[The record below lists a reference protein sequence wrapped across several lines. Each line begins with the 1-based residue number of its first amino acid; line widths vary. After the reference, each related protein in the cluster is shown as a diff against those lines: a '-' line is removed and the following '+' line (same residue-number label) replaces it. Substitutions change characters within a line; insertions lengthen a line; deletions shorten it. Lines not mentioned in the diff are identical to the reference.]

1 MNLESKHN
9 WLLILQGW
17 AILWVVIGNTYLDP
31 AGSGAGWESALLR
44 TAYSFHL
51 PLLMFVFGC
60 IFTKTFLL
68 SDDNLQQKIKML
80 KKHLLGLIIP
90 FTLFTL
96 VAIAVKAILSISA
109 LSLHEIVNDIIQGFL
124 FPGEHPISP
133 LWFIMVLVWLYLLMP
148 IWKYLLENTWIAWST
163 LVVLLAIHLVN
174 VPIEFLCIKW
184 LCYFAFYFYFG
195 IIIMKKGYLNQLS
208 GLNGFYIFVVG
219 YLLYLLGV
227 DTDKT
232 IAEIGGIL
240 FSIGIALILNNSFP
254 KTFLSFRPYYYQI
267 FLMGYFVQL
276 AFRMIYPYLPLPYFI
291 GYLVCLVLGI
301 YVPVMIARIVHS
313 LNYATVNYCIG
324 LNGQTEQEVVCNN
337 NNKLAVE
344 I

>member
-1 MNLESKHN
+1 MNLELKHN

-17 AILWVVIGNTYLDP
+17 AILWVAIGNTYL
-31 AGSGAGWESALLR
+31 AHTGSGAEWESTLLR

-60 IFTKTFLL
+60 IFAKLFLL
-68 SDDNLQQKIKML
+68 SDDNMLQKREML
-80 KKHLLGLIIP
+80 KNYLLGLIIP

-109 LSLHEIVNDIIQGFL
+109 LSFHEIINNIVQGFL
-124 FPGEHPISP
+124 FPGKHPMSP
-133 LWFIMVLVWLYLLMP
+133 LWFIMVLVWLYMMMP
-148 IWKYLLENTWIAWST
+148 IWKYLLEKSWITWAA
-163 LVVLLAIHLVN
+163 LLVLLAIHLVN
-174 VPIEFLCIKW
+174 IPMEFLCVKW

-219 YLLYLLGV
+219 YLFYLLGV

-232 IAEIGGIL
+232 IAEMGGIF
-240 FSIGIALILNNSFP
+240 FSIGIALILNSTFP
-254 KTFLSFRPYYYQI
+254 KTFFSFRAYYFQI
-267 FLMGYFVQL
+267 FLIGYFIQL
-276 AFRMIYPYLPLPYFI
+276 AFRMIYPYLSLPYLLS
-291 GYLVCLVLGI
+291 YMVCLILGI
-301 YVPVMIARIVHS
+301 YVPVMITRIAYS
-313 LNYATVNYCIG
+313 LGCAKANYCLG
-324 LNGQTEQEVVCNN
+324 LKSETEQTVVCN

>member
-1 MNLESKHN
+1 MNLELKHN

-17 AILWVVIGNTYLDP
+17 AILWVAIGNTYL
-31 AGSGAGWESALLR
+31 AHTGSGAEWESTLLR

-60 IFTKTFLL
+60 IFTKMFLL
-68 SDDNLQQKIKML
+68 SDDNLQQKREIL

-109 LSLHEIVNDIIQGFL
+109 LSFHEIVNDIIQGFL
-124 FPGEHPISP
+124 FPGEHPMSP

-148 IWKYLLENTWIAWST
+148 IWKYLLEKTWIAWTT

-219 YLLYLLGV
+219 YLFYLLGV

-232 IAEIGGIL
+232 IAEMGGIV
-240 FSIGIALILNNSFP
+240 FSIGIALILNNTFP
-254 KTFLSFRPYYYQI
+254 KTFFSFRDYYLQI
-267 FLMGYFVQL
+267 FLMGYFIQL
-276 AFRMIYPYLPLPYFI
+276 TYRMISPYLSLPYFI
-291 GYLVCLVLGI
+291 GYIVCLALGI
-301 YVPVMIARIVHS
+301 YIPVMITRIAYS
-313 LNYATVNYCIG
+313 INYTTLNYCLG
-324 LNGQTEQEVVCNN
+324 LKSETEQTVVYN

>member
-1 MNLESKHN
+1 MNLELKHN

-17 AILWVVIGNTYLDP
+17 AILWVAIGNTYL
-31 AGSGAGWESALLR
+31 AHTGSGAEWESTLLR

-60 IFTKTFLL
+60 IFTKMFLL
-68 SDDNLQQKIKML
+68 SDDNLQQKREIL

-109 LSLHEIVNDIIQGFL
+109 LSFHEIVNDIIQGFL
-124 FPGEHPISP
+124 FPGEHPMSP
-133 LWFIMVLVWLYLLMP
+133 LWFIMVLVWLYLMMP
-148 IWKYLLENTWIAWST
+148 IWKYLLEKTWIAWTT

-219 YLLYLLGV
+219 YLFYLLGV

-232 IAEIGGIL
+232 IAEMGGIV
-240 FSIGIALILNNSFP
+240 FSIGIALILNNTFP
-254 KTFLSFRPYYYQI
+254 KTFFSFRAYYFQI
-267 FLMGYFVQL
+267 FLIGYFIQL
-276 AFRMIYPYLPLPYFI
+276 AFRMIYPYLSLPYLLS
-291 GYLVCLVLGI
+291 YMVCLGLGI
-301 YVPVMIARIVHS
+301 YIPVMIARIVHS
-313 LNYATVNYCIG
+313 INYVSLDYCLG
-324 LNGQTEQEVVCNN
+324 LTDEKEQTVVCN